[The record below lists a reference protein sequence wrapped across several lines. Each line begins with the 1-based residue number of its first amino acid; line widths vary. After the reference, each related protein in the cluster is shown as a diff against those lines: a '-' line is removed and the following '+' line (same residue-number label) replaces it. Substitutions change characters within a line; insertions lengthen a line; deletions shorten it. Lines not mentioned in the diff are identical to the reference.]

1 MSMPGR
7 CGAVA
12 LREDVD
18 DVINPMA
25 GRLVGVREPDG
36 RGTTGVSILM
46 ATMVQPHEPAGQAAP
61 CRQPRNVS
69 RFTQTLREKT
79 AQHQWLPEFWTNRKE
94 ERERGEEPPHPSR
107 FLKRTHL

>member
-25 GRLVGVREPDG
+25 GRLDGVREPDG

-79 AQHQWLPEFWTNRKE
+79 AQHQWFPEFWTNRKE

>member
-25 GRLVGVREPDG
+25 GRLDGVREPDG

-79 AQHQWLPEFWTNRKE
+79 AQHQWIPSFGRTGRK
-94 ERERGEEPPHPSR
+94 RESVVKSRPTPPGS
-107 FLKRTHL
+107 